1 MYSERTAEE
10 ILDDML
16 ANVRNDVDKREGS
29 VVYDMQSPTAQE
41 IEMLGFE
48 LDAILE
54 NGFMDTAQAEYVDR
68 RAAEVGLT
76 RKPAVEATGSVTI
89 TGEVG
94 TPIPSGYE
102 VYSEDATFAT
112 VGDFDIGVDGT
123 VVATVQGVDAGSLG
137 NINAGEIIG
146 FADLDGVTGAT
157 NAVSFS
163 GGVDEESD
171 EDLKVRY
178 NLKVQ
183 KPAVSGSAYHY
194 QAWALEISGIGGARV
209 IPVWNGPGT
218 VKVILI
224 TTDGRA
230 PSTEKVAEVAQYIE
244 ANRPIGANV
253 TVTAIEELPINVSAV
268 LTIDNGLLVSDVID
282 AIKSALSS
290 YLLDAL
296 EDGVIRYTQIA
307 KTIANVGGVI
317 DYTDLLVNDGTSNI
331 DVVGNIGVVLGEVT
345 FT

>member
-10 ILDDML
+10 ILEDML
-16 ANVRNDVDKREGS
+16 ENVRNDVDKREGS
-29 VVYDMQSPTAQE
+29 VVYDMQAPTAQE

-76 RKPAVEATGSVTI
+76 RKPAVEATGAVTI
-89 TGEVG
+89 TGEVD

-102 VYSEDATFAT
+102 VYSEDATFVT
-112 VGDFDIGVDGT
+112 VGDFEIGADGT
-123 VVATVQGVDAGSLG
+123 VVANVQGVDAGSLG
-137 NINAGEIIG
+137 NINTGEIIG

-157 NAVSFS
+157 NAAPFS

-171 EDLKVRY
+171 EDLKARY

-194 QAWALEISGIGGARV
+194 QAWALEIAGIGGARV
-209 IPVWNGPGT
+209 IPLWDGPGT

-230 PSTEKVAEVAQYIE
+230 PSPEKVQEVTDYIE

-253 TVTAIEELPINVSAV
+253 TVTAIDELPINISAT
-268 LTIDNGLLVSDVID
+268 LTLDNGLLVSDVLEP
-282 AIKSALSS
+282 IKSAISE
-290 YLLDAL
+290 YLLEAL
-296 EDGVIRYTQIA
+296 EDGVIRYVQIA
-307 KTIANVGGVI
+307 RAILNTSGVI
-317 DYTDLLVNDGTSNI
+317 DFTDLLVNDDTANI
-331 DVVGNIGVVLGEVT
+331 DVVDDIGVVLGEVT
-345 FT
+345 FQ

>member
-10 ILDDML
+10 ILEDML
-16 ANVRNDVDKREGS
+16 ENVRNDVDKREGS
-29 VVYDMQSPTAQE
+29 VVYDMQAPTAQE

-76 RKPAVEATGSVTI
+76 RKPAVEATGQVII

-94 TPIPSGYE
+94 TAIPSGYE
-102 VYSEDATFAT
+102 VYSEEATFAT
-112 VGDFDIGVDGT
+112 VGDFEIGEDGT
-123 VVATVQGVDAGSLG
+123 AEVVVQGVGAGSLG
-137 NINAGEIIG
+137 NINAGEITG
-146 FADLDGVTGAT
+146 FSDLDGITGAT
-157 NAVSFS
+157 NEAPFS

-171 EDLKVRY
+171 EDLKARY
-178 NLKVQ
+178 DLKVQ

-194 QAWALEISGIGGARV
+194 QAWALEIAGIGGARV
-209 IPVWNGPGT
+209 IPLWNGPGT

-230 PSTEKVAEVAQYIE
+230 PSPEKVQEVTDYIE

-253 TVTAIEELPINVSAV
+253 TVTAIDELPINISAT
-268 LTIDNGLLVSDVID
+268 LTLDNGLLVSDVLEP
-282 AIKSALSS
+282 IKSAISE
-290 YLLDAL
+290 YLLEAL
-296 EDGVIRYTQIA
+296 EDGVIRYVQIA
-307 KTIANVGGVI
+307 RAILNTSGVI
-317 DYTDLLVNDGTSNI
+317 DFTDLLVNDDTANI
-331 DVVGNIGVVLGEVT
+331 DVVDDIGVVLGEVT